1 MVIAMWQLLSFA
13 LCAYG
18 IAFTLVHSKVT
29 LSFRLRVAAG
39 TSVFARFVTELL
51 SCIFCTGFYAGLLS
65 AVLLGLVSEVTLI
78 SLGHL
83 LAYGFAGAA
92 CSLLLDLFALK
103 LEK

>member
-1 MVIAMWQLLSFA
+1 MIAVWQFLSFA

-29 LSFRLRVAAG
+29 LGFRLRVAAG
-39 TSVFARFVTELL
+39 TSVFAKFITDLL
-51 SCIFCTGFYAGLLS
+51 SCIFCTGFYAGLCAAL
-65 AVLLGLVSEVTLI
+65 LLGLVSEFTLADFT
-78 SLGHL
+78 HF

-92 CSLLLDLFALK
+92 SSLLLDSFALK